1 MSRLFR
7 DRLLIGL
14 APTAI
19 SVVRLRGLFKGKQL
33 EKASLA
39 CDAAFGN
46 EPWQGALAAL
56 KSLQID
62 ERCNVTVVLSNHFV
76 RYAIVPWSDALGS
89 AAEEDAYIRHHFAK
103 IHGERAKAWS
113 LRATESAA
121 GAPRLASAIDQ
132 NLLESIKS
140 CFPKGG
146 KARLISIQP
155 QLMSKF
161 NEWRAAIPAG
171 GAWLVLAEP
180 ERACVALHA
189 EGRWR
194 SVQNGKGAW
203 RALLDRERHRVD
215 GEIPNLVLIAGAA
228 APSNDAQWRF
238 RAMSA

>member
-1 MSRLFR
+1 VSRLFR

-14 APTAI
+14 SPTEMTVA
-19 SVVRLRGLFKGKQL
+19 RYRGLFKPNL
-33 EKASLA
+33 IEKGSVA
-39 CDAAFGN
+39 CDPAFGN

-56 KSLQID
+56 KAVPMNDKCS
-62 ERCNVTVVLSNHFV
+62 VTVVLSNQFV
-76 RYAIVPWSDALGS
+76 RYAIVPWSNALGS

-121 GAPRLASAIDQ
+121 GAPRLASAIDSA
-132 NLLESIKS
+132 LLAAIREALQEK
-140 CFPKGG
+140 PA
-146 KARLISIQP
+146 ARLISIQP

-161 NEWRAAIPAG
+161 NQWRSAIPAG

-180 ERACVALHA
+180 DRACVALHA

-228 APSNDAQWRF
+228 APSNDADWQF